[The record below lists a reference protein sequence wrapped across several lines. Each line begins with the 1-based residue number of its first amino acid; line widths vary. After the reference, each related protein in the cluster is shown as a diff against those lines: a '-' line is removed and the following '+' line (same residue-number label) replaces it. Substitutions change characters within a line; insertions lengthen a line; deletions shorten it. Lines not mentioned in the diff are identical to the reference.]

1 MIAWWIAQL
10 ALLGVLLAVAA
21 LGAESLLRVSQK
33 PTRWAWVA
41 ALVLTATLG
50 ALAPVRRVTHG
61 VADRVW
67 QSTSPVATMNS
78 VSGSRSALATIRTT
92 WHHASELFATGIQ
105 RTWTAWH
112 STMPAATDGWLLM
125 AWAVASVALLYAFVS
140 VHVRYQRRRAHWP
153 LGSIHGTMV
162 RIASDTGPAVIGV
175 TSTEIVLPQ
184 WLLAR
189 NNREQELVLA
199 HELEHVRAH
208 DPMFLALAQ
217 TAVVLLPWHPAV
229 WWMASRLRL
238 AIELD
243 CDRRVLQRGA
253 STRDYG
259 KLLIDLTDH
268 RTGFAVAL
276 PAFSCSPSHLER
288 RLVAMTAKRLR
299 YPFTRGLANG
309 AITSLA
315 LLAACE
321 AKLPTSDE
329 MDRMTASSATAA
341 AGRVAMIDTAKVVY
355 FVNNVAVSK
364 ADADKL
370 SAELIASVNVLQKG
384 AQSGGEVRIVTRDDA
399 RALAAAL
406 DAARYA
412 IDSASSPT
420 RVTLVRTDPDPTR
433 VTFTT
438 PGSTRTL
445 SADSRQAVSGDSL
458 MIRMKHAD
466 ERSGVRVAT
475 PVATGDTKPR
485 TGFAGLMIV
494 DGVITDP
501 AIANSL
507 APDQIVS
514 VNVIK
519 GAAAQQQYH
528 DPRAANGVIVIST
541 RKAVKP

>member
-10 ALLGVLLAVAA
+10 TLLGTLLAVAA
-21 LGAESLLRVSQK
+21 LGIESALKVTRK
-33 PTRWAWVA
+33 PARWAWVA
-41 ALVLTATLG
+41 GLLLTAVLG
-50 ALAPVRRVTHG
+50 ALAPVRRGTASI
-61 VADRVW
+61 ADRVW
-67 QSTSPVATMNS
+67 QSTSPVTTINA
-78 VSGSRSALATIRTT
+78 VSGSESALAALRTT
-92 WHHASELFATGIQ
+92 WHNVSELFATGIQ

-112 STMPAATDGWLLM
+112 SAMPVSIDAWLLT
-125 AWAVASVALLYAFVS
+125 AWAAASVALLCAFVS

-153 LGSIHGTMV
+153 LGSIHGTTV
-162 RIASDTGPAVIGV
+162 RIANDTGPAVIGV

-208 DPMFLALAQ
+208 DPILLALAQ
-217 TAVVLLPWHPAV
+217 VAVVLLPWHPAV

-259 KLLIDLTDH
+259 TLLIDLTDH
-268 RTGFAVAL
+268 RTGFGVAL

-288 RLVAMTAKRLR
+288 RLVAMTPQRLR
-299 YPFTRGLANG
+299 YPLVRVLATG
-309 AITSLA
+309 AMASLA
-315 LLAACE
+315 VLAACE

-341 AGRVAMIDTAKVVY
+341 AGRVAMIDTAQVVY
-355 FVNNVAVSK
+355 YVNNVAVSK
-364 ADADKL
+364 ADADKIA
-370 SAELIASVNVLQKG
+370 AENIASVNVLQKG
-384 AQSGGEVRIVTRDDA
+384 AASGGQVRIVTRSIGSA
-399 RALAAAL
+399 
-406 DAARYA
+406 
-412 IDSASSPT
+412 DSAPT
-420 RVTLVRTDPDPTR
+420 RMSYVRTDADPTR
-433 VTFTT
+433 VTVTT
-438 PGSTRTL
+438 PGSTRTV
-445 SADSRQAVSGDSL
+445 SADSHGVVPGDTFT
-458 MIRMKHAD
+458 IRLKHVD
-466 ERSGVRVAT
+466 ERNAT
-475 PVATGDTKPR
+475 QVPTGDIKPR

-514 VNVIK
+514 VDVIK
-519 GAAAQQQYH
+519 GASAREQYS
-528 DPRAANGVIVIST
+528 DPRALNGVIRIT
-541 RKAVKP
+541 TKKGAHR